1 MCQINSERVTHAL
14 KAIAYTDDIGARIFD
29 CYCQFLVS
37 FLNGKDYFLVFPPF
51 EVWMIFA
58 KWLWMWWKTVQEIY
72 KLNQLCW
79 LDIQLSGWFR
89 MPSVFVV
96 LKEQGNTSLVFFVR
110 RGHIE
115 VVGIVRNVG
124 QNRNWLRC
132 HRNCFQNQHWLVVGQ
147 LLPLSYHPKVN
158 RLRNHH
164 LIYVQLV
171 LLELLVML
179 EKQGVDDV

>member
-1 MCQINSERVTHAL
+1 MKRIQIKKGKGLLTIDHVRCDFFVLWQMCQINSERVTHAL

-79 LDIQLSGWFR
+79 LDIQLSG
-89 MPSVFVV
+89 
-96 LKEQGNTSLVFFVR
+96 
-110 RGHIE
+110 
-115 VVGIVRNVG
+115 
-124 QNRNWLRC
+124 
-132 HRNCFQNQHWLVVGQ
+132 
-147 LLPLSYHPKVN
+147 
-158 RLRNHH
+158 
-164 LIYVQLV
+164 
-171 LLELLVML
+171 
-179 EKQGVDDV
+179 